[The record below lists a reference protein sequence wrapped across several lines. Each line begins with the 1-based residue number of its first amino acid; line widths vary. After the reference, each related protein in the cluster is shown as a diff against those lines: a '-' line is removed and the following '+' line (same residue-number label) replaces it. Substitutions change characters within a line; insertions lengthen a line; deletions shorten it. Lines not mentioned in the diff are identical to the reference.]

1 MNSEVIPIPGCDMYT
16 RTFGTPASKALLC
29 LHSLFLNGG
38 MFYEWAESVSDEL
51 FVVVPD
57 FRGQGRSANLEH
69 QSILDMDLYAADI
82 QSFIDVFSRRHSVDT
97 YGLLAQSMGG
107 DVGLRVAYNNPERIN
122 SVALLGSSACD
133 EPPNQL
139 QDFHKWVKGVEASG
153 FTGDALEYTYKVMLG
168 ETCRNDPQRSSI
180 SEGLR
185 AQLAQLD
192 LDLLPAMRGVVERTS
207 VMHHLHNITIPT
219 LIISGQED
227 WVRPPSWS
235 AAMHAELPNSELI
248 SLANVGHSPI
258 LESPEIV
265 FPMLREFFVNNLF
278 EQVDAGV

>member
-1 MNSEVIPIPGCDMYT
+1 MKSEVVPIPGCDMYT
-16 RTFGTPASKALLC
+16 RTFGTPANKAVLC

-57 FRGQGRSANLEH
+57 FRGQGRSANLEQ

-82 QSFIDVFSRRHSVDT
+82 KSFTDIFSHRYGVDT

-107 DVGLRVAYNNPERIN
+107 DVGLRLAYNNPEKIN
-122 SVALLGSSACD
+122 SIALLGSSACD
-133 EPPNQL
+133 EPPDQL
-139 QDFHKWVKGVEASG
+139 QDFHKWVEGVEASG
-153 FTGDALEYTYKVMLG
+153 FTGETLEYTYKVMLG
-168 ETCRNDPQRSSI
+168 ETCRNDPQRASI

-185 AQLAQLD
+185 VQLAQLD
-192 LDLLPAMRGVVERTS
+192 LDLLPAMRGVVERGN
-207 VMHHLHNITIPT
+207 VLPHLHDISAPT

-235 AAMHAELPNSELI
+235 AAMHAELPNSELV
-248 SLANVGHSPI
+248 SLAHVGHSPI
-258 LESPEIV
+258 LESPAIV

-278 EQVDAGV
+278 AQARAAE